1 MYPHPRGSPRTA
13 SAANNPQTNPSRTNN
28 QRDPYSG
35 RSSPYSETLSYG
47 DRASEEGDGEMISR
61 PERPPDTDQT
71 NSHRVNQIIQNF
83 FTKAALLI
91 ISSRASLPQCF
102 NQNGDLRQNKWFNV
116 VIDEADILTPD
127 LREWKTLD
135 AVHGQPPPLC
145 IEIYL
150 DIAGL
155 DSKQSL
161 VIHDGDGKRWDVGE
175 ALNRLVEPPSRLGGS
190 TQIVLERWKVYIGDK
205 TSVHPSELRDPLPN
219 VYKKAVVLF
228 RSLYAYLRFLPAWKY
243 HKNIAKQPAN
253 FPSLKLNYRIY
264 NGNFRTPRQDTLGIP
279 LYPSPDDVLEYQDFT
294 PSNSPI
300 GPLCISVQYRTNCDF
315 TVEDSES
322 LLSSHFMGLDD
333 NYLEQSTRSPGQG
346 PGSVPVN
353 KLHPQETPD
362 LGQAYGSMSTFHK
375 VGVPTGTSP
384 MTALR
389 AVRDMPS
396 SSPRESPPQKLPP
409 NHRTAQGSK
418 SSLRS
423 TDAQTHQRRTSVTF
437 QPFKAGSL
445 SSSPAQ
451 QPPSA
456 IAASPASSLGR
467 PSSSL
472 GRPSMLNQPRNR
484 TSLTALPQTALRTPS
499 LPNDTI
505 LASSA
510 SSSPKPTAPIITR
523 YSSSFGQR
531 RSRFSSGDGRVG
543 SRLDDDNLSSGRQS
557 VASSHQPGSDML
569 GNEGE
574 AASSGS
580 VKTDDEHISEFLK
593 LLEQK
598 KDLKSFNKSDTVS
611 KGATARRTTAQ
622 LSKYQRLRD
631 SHAALSDSVTSSM
644 LLHRSST
651 SSSRQL
657 SSVPPMIAGTSAS
670 TSSSPGKPISPH
682 TPHTPAI
689 PSRLSAN
696 SIIEYEPRR
705 SRSRSGRTATE
716 QNRGGNAE
724 SRETEAQGTTTTAID
739 IPTSP
744 RPWNHP
750 RRSSSAAQQN
760 RTLEDEPDI
769 FGLRAASLPID
780 DVDRERERDILTSSG
795 LFAQTELASA
805 GLPSTENVGP
815 MDSRDDLIPRP
826 LSTSNLPSMRG
837 GGGGGAGV
845 RGGTRK
851 LSSHHGSSSS
861 LAAAG
866 GSSSNE
872 GQRLGGVGSRWSF
885 RHAAAQ
891 NQQALAQQADDD
903 EPLLFQMSEIQSG
916 SRRSIEEGRG
926 GGGSGSGSGS
936 AGRRGGLGWNRLG
949 EGGDR

>member
-1 MYPHPRGSPRTA
+1 MMLTPF
-13 SAANNPQTNPSRTNN
+13 Q
-28 QRDPYSG
+28 
-35 RSSPYSETLSYG
+35 
-47 DRASEEGDGEMISR
+47 
-61 PERPPDTDQT
+61 
-71 NSHRVNQIIQNF
+71 
-83 FTKAALLI
+83 
-91 ISSRASLPQCF
+91 
-102 NQNGDLRQNKWFNV
+102 FNV
-116 VIDEADILTPD
+116 VLDEAEVLAPD
-127 LREWKTLD
+127 LREWKSLD

-145 IEIYL
+145 IDIYL
-150 DIAGL
+150 DIASL
-155 DSKQSL
+155 DPKQSL
-161 VIHDGDGKRWDVGE
+161 VIHDSDGKRWDVGE
-175 ALNRLVEPPSRLGGS
+175 ALSRLVDSPGRPGAS
-190 TQIVLERWKVYIGDK
+190 TQIILERWKIYIGDK
-205 TSVHPSELRDPLPN
+205 SSVHPSDLRDPLPN

-228 RSLYAYLRFLPAWKY
+228 RSLFSYIHFIPTWKY
-243 HKNIAKQPAN
+243 TRNIAKQPASA
-253 FPSLKLNYRIY
+253 PSLKLNYRIY
-264 NGNFRTPRQDTLGIP
+264 NGNSRTPRQDTLGIP
-279 LYPSPDDVLEYQDFT
+279 LYPSSEDVLDHQDFT
-294 PSNSPI
+294 PCNSPA
-300 GPLCISVQYRTNCDF
+300 GPLCISVQFRNNCEF

-333 NYLEQSTRSPGQG
+333 NYLEQSTRSPGPA
-346 PGSVPVN
+346 PGSLPVN

-362 LGQAYGSMSTFHK
+362 LGQAYGSMSTFHQ

-423 TDAQTHQRRTSVTF
+423 TDAPTHQRRTSVTF

-456 IAASPASSLGR
+456 MAASPASLPR
-467 PSSSL
+467 PSL
-472 GRPSMLNQPRNR
+472 FNQPRNR

-499 LPNDTI
+499 LPNETAI
-505 LASSA
+505 ASSA
-510 SSSPKPTAPIITR
+510 SSSPRPTAPIITR

-543 SRLDDDNLSSGRQS
+543 SRLDDDNISSGRQS
-557 VASSHQPGSDML
+557 VTSSHQPGSDML
-569 GNEGE
+569 NEGE

-580 VKTDDEHISEFLK
+580 VKTDDENISDFLK

-598 KDLKSFNKSDTVS
+598 KDLRSFTKSDVAS
-611 KGATARRTTAQ
+611 KGAAARRTTAQ

-631 SHAALSDSVTSSM
+631 SHAALSDSVSSSM

-657 SSVPPMIAGTSAS
+657 SSVPPMIAGTSVS

-705 SRSRSGRTATE
+705 SRSRPGRAPTE
-716 QNRGGNAE
+716 SSRNDDAE
-724 SRETEAQGTTTTAID
+724 SREPEGQDTTEGTTAID

-744 RPWNHP
+744 RPWNYA

-760 RTLEDEPDI
+760 RTSEEEPDI
-769 FGLRAASLPID
+769 FGLRAASLPTD
-780 DVDRERERDILTSSG
+780 DVDRERERDIPRGGNLTSSG

-805 GLPSTENVGP
+805 GRGAVPPTENIGP
-815 MDSRDDLIPRP
+815 LDSRDDLIPRP
-826 LSTSNLPSMRG
+826 LSTSDLPSRRG
-837 GGGGGAGV
+837 GGG
-845 RGGTRK
+845 RGSNRK
-851 LSSHHGSSSS
+851 LSSQHGSSTS
-861 LAAAG
+861 LAAAT

-872 GQRLGGVGSRWSF
+872 GPRYGSRWAF
-885 RHAAAQ
+885 RNAPLQ
-891 NQQALAQQADDD
+891 AQQQQQPDDD

-926 GGGSGSGSGS
+926 GGGSGSGS
-936 AGRRGGLGWNRLG
+936 AARRGGMGWSRG
-949 EGGDR
+949 